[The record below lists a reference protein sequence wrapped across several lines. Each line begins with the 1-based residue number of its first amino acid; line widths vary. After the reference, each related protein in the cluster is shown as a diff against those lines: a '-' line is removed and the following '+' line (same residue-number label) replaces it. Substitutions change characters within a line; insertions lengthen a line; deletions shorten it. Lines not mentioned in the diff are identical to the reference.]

1 MSLSYVTFIG
11 EGVWDLHAVFLTM
24 LHYKN
29 YATHRDMSRIID
41 RRTFRCITWP
51 VFEAARITGSFVALM
66 PGAPK
71 RVSLKR
77 VQTRHFINVPP
88 LLGLMVRRYLFQI
101 LVK

>member
-1 MSLSYVTFIG
+1 M
-11 EGVWDLHAVFLTM
+11 DLHAVFLTM